1 MRLPRKGIL
10 IRLAIYIPLL
20 SFFGWKAY
28 QRWSAT
34 PPPSNESAFDGPR
47 QVFKLPDGKS
57 VEVVQITEE
66 QARQMGLD
74 IDAAKAPAE
83 PAGAAEKKPPE
94 APAGSN

>member
-20 SFFGWKAY
+20 SYFGWKAY

-34 PPPSNESAFDGPR
+34 PPPSSESPLEGPR

-74 IDAAKAPAE
+74 IDSAKAPAD
-83 PAGAAEKKPPE
+83 AAEKKPP
-94 APAGSN
+94 AASPGSN